1 MALRGQAL
9 VTLLA
14 MALMLPSIGA
24 PWAYCQQAGRIHAVA
39 DDGCCAAPGDAS
51 PCGCGDS
58 HGPRHCQS
66 PCCVGAGKLVPDAVM
81 PAADRVAGP
90 VPCALALAPGGD
102 AGAAMPGVRAALGGL
117 LLRAPPPPVARFLA
131 LRSLRL

>member
-9 VTLLA
+9 VMLLA

-24 PWAYCQQAGRIHAVA
+24 PWAHCQQTGRIHAAA
-39 DDGCCAAPGDAS
+39 DGGCCAAPGDAA

-66 PCCVGAGKLVPDAVM
+66 PCCVEAGKLLPDAVM
-81 PAADRVAGP
+81 PGADRVAGP
-90 VPCALALAPGGD
+90 GMSVLALVPEVG
-102 AGAAMPGVRAALGGL
+102 AGAAMPGTRAAPGG